1 MLTFTIPA
9 PALARLS
16 RLALA
21 TEATQTSSTRHIAL
35 RITPTACRF
44 SATDGRLL
52 ASILHEVTDLVGEP
66 IDVLLDCA
74 QFTTACRL
82 LASYKVRQVA
92 VSVDATEVRFSAGLV
107 SAIVRRHE
115 GVFPPFEHIFSK
127 TDGQR
132 WVPCVSSFHPG
143 LIATAQQIA
152 GKTTLL
158 FSTPVHPES
167 ALLRL
172 WASPKPDE
180 MLASSL
186 LTDVQRY
193 IQAPAYWADHELAL
207 LVMPIRRSDGE
218 PQLDLGR
225 FSCQSVSAQA
235 TAA

>member
-1 MLTFTIPA
+1 M
-9 PALARLS
+9 ARLA

-21 TEATQTSSTRHIAL
+21 ADATQASSTRHIAL
-35 RITPTACRF
+35 RVTPSACRF
-44 SATDGRLL
+44 STTDGRLL
-52 ASILHEVTDLVGEP
+52 ASILHPITDLVGEP
-66 IDVLLDCA
+66 TDVLLDCA

-92 VSVDATEVRFSAGLV
+92 ISVAAAEVRFSAGQV
-107 SAIVRRHE
+107 SAVVRRHE

-127 TDGQR
+127 TEGLR
-132 WVPCVSSFHPG
+132 WVPCVSSFHSG

-158 FSTPVHPES
+158 FSTPVQPES

-172 WASPKPDE
+172 WASPTPNE
-180 MLASSL
+180 MMAPSL

-207 LVMPIRRSDGE
+207 LVMPIRRSDEE
-218 PQLDLGR
+218 PQLDLCR
-225 FSCQSVSAQA
+225 FACPAVSAQA